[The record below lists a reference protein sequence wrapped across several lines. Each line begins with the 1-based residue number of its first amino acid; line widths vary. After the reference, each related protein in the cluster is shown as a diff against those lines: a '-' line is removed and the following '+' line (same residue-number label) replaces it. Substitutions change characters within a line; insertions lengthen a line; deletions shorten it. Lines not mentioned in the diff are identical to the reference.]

1 MVSLAEGLRRDI
13 VMDIR
18 LLRTEMG
25 RSRNVISSLAEMVVG
40 KRASK
45 EVSQNKLEAHS
56 SGDGAFVWRR
66 RIPSG
71 DGAFVL
77 ETAHSFGDE
86 AFFLWMAHSSGRR
99 RIPLGDGAYPLEM
112 THSSAKRRIPHGDG
126 AFLLETANLSERR
139 DMQLLHSRLDRQRH
153 ASLLA
158 LLVLAGWQHSD
169 DGRTNAQ
176 GSCPR

>member
-1 MVSLAEGLRRDI
+1 VVRLVEGLRRDI

-66 RIPSG
+66 RIPLETALSSG
-71 DGAFVL
+71 DGAFL
-77 ETAHSFGDE
+77 WRGRIPLKTAHSSEEG
-86 AFFLWMAHSSGRR
+86 AFPLEIRHSSWRL
-99 RIPLGDGAYPLEM
+99 RIPLE
-112 THSSAKRRIPHGDG
+112 TRHS
-126 AFLLETANLSERR
+126 F
-139 DMQLLHSRLDRQRH
+139 
-153 ASLLA
+153 
-158 LLVLAGWQHSD
+158 
-169 DGRTNAQ
+169 
-176 GSCPR
+176 